1 MSELT
6 QTLKILVTR
15 YPGTMAELARKASID
30 RSTLYKIVSGQR
42 TPREFQLEHLADALE
57 LSEEQRS
64 ALLLQYKQRGRGP
77 DPRLRAELHHLLEVS
92 FRVEDFTHREGL
104 ISNEAASQL
113 RCSEQYIEGSRAVA
127 AAVAS
132 LVANHILSGDTRPLL
147 LSPFTN
153 PTLDHVLVERFS
165 AADGAPV
172 TLSQLL
178 IYAENRDIPR
188 EWVSGV
194 SVLTRTLPFLF
205 LPKLNYEARV
215 VRHVM
220 MDIQGQKAYII
231 MDRQAVENLRL
242 AFSRKYLNA
251 ASVLKLATDAHDFSE
266 SIALYNDLFS
276 EKRRCSMIRY
286 QPPFTLFADE
296 KMALQFV
303 RPGAALQSL
312 PALLEHL
319 QMWSA
324 QAPDLYFCEEGLL
337 QFVRTGK
344 MFDIPP
350 DLCDAPDIPTRR
362 ELLLRLRRA
371 AESDRRTLRIVDPA
385 QLALTPSMCVNV
397 FQGRGVVFCQAI
409 LEPDGQYCREY
420 LMQDPIL
427 TEALLT
433 YLDDGHAS
441 DWLRSQKYTLDFIDY
456 CLRLL

>member
-1 MSELT
+1 M
-6 QTLKILVTR
+6 
-15 YPGTMAELARKASID
+15 
-30 RSTLYKIVSGQR
+30 
-42 TPREFQLEHLADALE
+42 
-57 LSEEQRS
+57 
-64 ALLLQYKQRGRGP
+64 
-77 DPRLRAELHHLLEVS
+77 
-92 FRVEDFTHREGL
+92 EDFTHREGI

-220 MDIQGQKAYII
+220 TEPSPGTLMPVYLLLPKRRHDGHPGPEGYII

-242 AFSRKYLNA
+242 AFSRKYINA

-296 KMALQFV
+296 KMALQLV

-312 PALLEHL
+312 PALLEQL

-344 MFDIPP
+344 NVRHSAGSVR
-350 DLCDAPDIPTRR
+350 CAGHSTRR

-371 AESDRRTLRIVDPA
+371 AESDRRTLRIVDSA
-385 QLALTPSMCVNV
+385 RLALTPSMCVNV
-397 FQGRGVVFCQAI
+397 FQAAALCSARLSGSGR
-409 LEPDGQYCREY
+409 QYCREY
-420 LMQDPIL
+420 LMQDP
-427 TEALLT
+427 T
-433 YLDDGHAS
+433 
-441 DWLRSQKYTLDFIDY
+441 
-456 CLRLL
+456 

>member
-1 MSELT
+1 
-6 QTLKILVTR
+6 
-15 YPGTMAELARKASID
+15 
-30 RSTLYKIVSGQR
+30 
-42 TPREFQLEHLADALE
+42 
-57 LSEEQRS
+57 
-64 ALLLQYKQRGRGP
+64 
-77 DPRLRAELHHLLEVS
+77 
-92 FRVEDFTHREGL
+92 
-104 ISNEAASQL
+104 
-113 RCSEQYIEGSRAVA
+113 
-127 AAVAS
+127 
-132 LVANHILSGDTRPLL
+132 
-147 LSPFTN
+147 
-153 PTLDHVLVERFS
+153 
-165 AADGAPV
+165 
-172 TLSQLL
+172 
-178 IYAENRDIPR
+178 
-188 EWVSGV
+188 
-194 SVLTRTLPFLF
+194 
-205 LPKLNYEARV
+205 
-215 VRHVM
+215 
-220 MDIQGQKAYII
+220 

-242 AFSRKYLNA
+242 AFSRKYINA

-296 KMALQFV
+296 KMALQLV

-312 PALLEHL
+312 PALLEQL

-371 AESDRRTLRIVDPA
+371 AESDRRTLRIVDSA
-385 QLALTPSMCVNV
+385 RLALTPSMCVNV

-409 LEPDGQYCREY
+409 REPDGQYCREY
-420 LMQDPIL
+420 LMQDPNL

-441 DWLRSQKYTLDFIDY
+441 DWLRSKNIRSTLLIIVCVCCKIEAVSALPVRRGPFCKGEKQWHIPRP
-456 CLRLL
+456 CWKARKSSMAASSA